1 MPAIMVLTG
10 HEYTVK
16 NLLVSYEG
24 EANAQARYKTYAAKA
39 EADGLAGVASLFR
52 ASARAEQIHANNQAR
67 LLRKMGAEA
76 RAEISPFKNRST
88 LENLKTALAGE
99 RYEIGA
105 MYPGF
110 IEESTGHLNSNAA
123 RAFIWALEA
132 KKTHERL
139 FGMAIADV
147 EKNETDSWIYSP
159 RDFQVCPVCAYTAEN
174 READNCAVC
183 NYPWEMFETIR

>member
-1 MPAIMVLTG
+1 MPATMVVTG

-24 EANAQARYKTYAAKA
+24 EVNAQARYKTFADKA
-39 EADGLAGVASLFR
+39 DAEGLAGIASLFR
-52 ASARAEQIHANNQAR
+52 TTARAEQIHANNQAR

-76 RAEISPFKNRST
+76 RAHVGPFKNRAT
-88 LENLKTALAGE
+88 LDNLKTALAGE

-110 IEESTGHLNSNAA
+110 IEEATGSLNSNAA

-132 KKTHERL
+132 EKTHERL
-139 FGMAIADV
+139 FSTAIADV
-147 EKNETDSWIYSP
+147 EKNEAGSWIYTP

-174 READNCAVC
+174 READNCVVC